1 MNAATAAFTLR
12 STEGGTV
19 SMSNNCGTVSPT
31 SLDAGDNETFTL
43 TGLTN
48 GTSYSGCQVRVTD
61 RGGNIATQALNS
73 FTYDTTAITLDITDT
88 VSGLTNQSS
97 FTAYFAFNKP
107 VESFV
112 ADNISLSHGTKGNLT
127 AIGAVGGFADN
138 YSMEITGVS
147 NTVQITVAANA
158 GRDNASNTGPA
169 NAVTHNVSYD
179 GALPGVRITDNVS
192 GLTNQSS
199 FTAYFAFNELVSG
212 FAAADITVDNGTK
225 GTLTQIAAD
234 NYSMVITGVSNNV
247 VITVAANA
255 ASDNASNTGP
265 ADAVSH
271 SVTYVDPDS
280 TSPTIQIQDA
290 PTTHDQST
298 GFGVTFAFSE
308 AVQGFVADDVSLGHA
323 TISQF
328 TTTDNISFTATIT
341 PTGAMDITIDVAAN
355 VAQDAAGNTNSAA
368 TRVSVRSDVVEE
380 TQELIDTSLKATIS
394 HIVSNQPSLGGSRG
408 SCFPLLRRPQPF
420 PLCACAG
427 PNLCTCAGPHL
438 CRAFPCICSFWRG

>member
-1 MNAATAAFTLR
+1 MVGDVSVDNATRANSFASITDNNSRFTLQITPNANQGDISISVAANALADLADNGNALTSLTVQDNASPTLTLVSGIPAAVNAATAAFTLR

-179 GALPGVRITDNVS
+179 GA
-192 GLTNQSS
+192 
-199 FTAYFAFNELVSG
+199 
-212 FAAADITVDNGTK
+212 
-225 GTLTQIAAD
+225 
-234 NYSMVITGVSNNV
+234 
-247 VITVAANA
+247 
-255 ASDNASNTGP
+255 
-265 ADAVSH
+265 
-271 SVTYVDPDS
+271 
-280 TSPTIQIQDA
+280 
-290 PTTHDQST
+290 
-298 GFGVTFAFSE
+298 
-308 AVQGFVADDVSLGHA
+308 
-323 TISQF
+323 
-328 TTTDNISFTATIT
+328 
-341 PTGAMDITIDVAAN
+341 
-355 VAQDAAGNTNSAA
+355 AQ
-368 TRVSVRSDVVEE
+368 
-380 TQELIDTSLKATIS
+380 L
-394 HIVSNQPSLGGSRG
+394 
-408 SCFPLLRRPQPF
+408 
-420 PLCACAG
+420 
-427 PNLCTCAGPHL
+427 
-438 CRAFPCICSFWRG
+438 